1 MRTTA
6 FNDAG
11 KEFRLAYI
19 PLYRDDEANHCAGCG
34 RQQWIIG
41 RMTAECGFC
50 GTALPLEK
58 FSTWS
63 TSPRIECRGS
73 QADELPE
80 YLRPVS

>member
-1 MRTTA
+1 MRTEA
-6 FNDAG
+6 FNGAG
-11 KEFRLAYI
+11 TEFRLAYL
-19 PLYRDDEANHCAGCG
+19 PLYREDVANHCSGCG

-50 GTALPLEK
+50 GTALPLKK

-63 TSPRIECRGS
+63 AAPRIECRDH

-80 YLRPVS
+80 HLRPVD